1 MTMISIT
8 KKNLI
13 ECDLSVDNELDQW
26 GIDDVAY
33 LKKDIVN
40 NEEVWSIYAA
50 EGTRMGYA
58 ADRQVALALI
68 SQNDLTPMSVH

>member
-1 MTMISIT
+1 MISIT